1 MQTVLSK
8 KVALLGVAL
17 WSLAG
22 VAVSAEPGA
31 DIISFNRDIRPILSN
46 NCFLCHGFDPESRG
60 AGLRLDIRE
69 AAVAERRGSAAIVP
83 GDPDASLI
91 VQRME
96 AHDPL
101 DQMPP
106 PDSEKSVT
114 EEQISLVRAWIEE
127 GAVYEKHWSYEPVVR
142 PEAPAVSPEGYE
154 DWGRNPI
161 DAFVLRRLAQKGFI
175 PSPEADRVT
184 LIRRLSFDLRG
195 LPPTPEEVERFVSD
209 TSPNAYEKLVDR
221 FLASPHYG
229 ERMAVDW
236 LDQVRYA
243 DTNGY
248 HSDQHR
254 NIWPYRDYVIKS
266 FNENKPFDQFTIEQL
281 AGDLLPNATREQKVA
296 SGFNRL
302 NQITAEGG
310 AQANEYLAMYA
321 ADRIRATTS
330 VWMASTFGCAE
341 CHDHKYDPI
350 SIDEFYSFGA
360 FFADI
365 REVGVYGSKENIW
378 EPELPLPSEEQEAEL
393 ARLEGDIQ
401 RLESALN
408 ANTEALNRG
417 QEQWERELRRQLA
430 LGEDGWSVMRP
441 TTLSSEGGQTLRVLE
456 DGSVLSSGDSV
467 PDTDTFEV
475 ALRPG
480 MGRLTALR
488 LEALPDDSF
497 PAGLSRSNGNF
508 ILTGI
513 EVYHNGT
520 PVLLQSA
527 RATFEQEDWPVS
539 GALDPNSEAGWAVEG
554 HNRRERNAALF
565 LFEKPIDVR
574 PESELL
580 LRLRHDRDDIAKHIM
595 GRFRVSVTTSEHPG
609 FGPKEE
615 LPEPVFNAL
624 RVYTALR
631 TAEEEATLADYYRSI
646 ASELDETRAALEGTR
661 ERLAALKASI
671 PTTLV
676 TEAVEPRV
684 MRVLPRGDWMD
695 ESGAVVTPKTPSFLP
710 PLAYEGDR
718 ATRLDLARWLVSG
731 EHPLTARVTMNR
743 LWKNFYGVGLS
754 KVLDDLGLQG
764 EWPSHPDLL
773 NWLAAEFQDSGWDMK
788 RMVRLMVTSSAYR
801 QVSTARDE
809 LKEIDPFNRLIARQS
824 RFRLEAEF
832 VRDNALAVSGLLS
845 PKIGGRSV
853 KPYQPEGYWDNANTF
868 AGPLVYDTDEGEDQY
883 RRGLYT
889 YWKRSFLHPS
899 MMAFDAPSREECT
912 AERVVSNTP
921 LQALALLNDPSYV
934 EAARKLAERIW
945 RDGGDRVSDRI
956 DWAYREVLSRAP
968 ESQEM
973 ILLAELYSAHRAQY
987 LEDQDAAAALLSVG
1001 YAATAEDIPLYELAA
1016 WTSVARALLN
1026 LHETITRI

>member
-1 MQTVLSK
+1 MLSVVLWSVAGS
-8 KVALLGVAL
+8 VALA
-17 WSLAG
+17 AP
-22 VAVSAEPGA
+22 SA
-31 DIISFNRDIRPILSN
+31 DTISFNRDVRPILSN
-46 NCFLCHGFDPESRG
+46 NCFLCHGFDEAARASD
-60 AGLRLDIRE
+60 LRLDLRE

-101 DQMPP
+101 DKMPP
-106 PDSEKSVT
+106 PDSERSVT
-114 EEQISLVRAWIEE
+114 AEQIATIRAWIKA
-127 GAVYEKHWSYEPVVR
+127 GAEYEAHWSYEPVVR
-142 PEAPAVSPEGYE
+142 PEVPTIAPEGFE
-154 DWGRNPI
+154 DWAKNPV
-161 DAFVLRRLAQKGFI
+161 DAFVLRRLSEKGFL

-195 LPPTPEEVERFVSD
+195 LPPTPEEVERFTGD

-221 FLASPHYG
+221 MLASPHYG

-254 NIWPYRDYVIKS
+254 NIWPYRDYVIQS
-266 FNENKPFDQFTIEQL
+266 FNENKPFDTFTIEQL

-310 AQANEYLAMYA
+310 AQAAEYLAMYA
-321 ADRIRATTS
+321 ADRIRATSS

-341 CHDHKYDPI
+341 CHDHKFDPI
-350 SIDEFYSFGA
+350 SIDEFYAFGA

-365 REVGVYGSKENIW
+365 KEVGVYSSKDNIW
-378 EPELPLPSEEQEAEL
+378 DPELPLPSEAQEAEL
-393 ARLEGDIQ
+393 AQLEGDIQ
-401 RLESALN
+401 RFEEALETP
-408 ANTEALNRG
+408 TEALARG
-417 QEQWERELRRQLA
+417 QEKWERELRRQLA

-441 TTLSSEGGQTLRVLE
+441 TEMLSDGGQTLTLQD
-456 DGSVLSSGDSV
+456 DGSILTSGDL

-475 ALRPG
+475 TLRPG

-488 LEALPDDSF
+488 LEALPDESF
-497 PAGLSRSNGNF
+497 AKGLTRANGNF
-508 ILTGI
+508 ILTGV

-520 PVLLQSA
+520 PILLQSA
-527 RATFEQEDWPVS
+527 RATFEQEGWPVS
-539 GALDPNSEAGWAVEG
+539 GALDPNANAGWAVDG
-554 HNRRERNAALF
+554 HNRNDKNAALF
-565 LFEKPIDVR
+565 VFETPLEVR
-574 PESELL
+574 PESEIRI
-580 LRLRHDRDDIAKHIM
+580 RLHHGRADIAQHII
-595 GRFRVSVTTSEHPG
+595 GRFRLSVTTAEQPG

-615 LPEPVFNAL
+615 LPGPVFNAL

-631 TAEEEATLADYYRSI
+631 NSDEEATLATYYRSI
-646 ASELDETRAALEGTR
+646 APELDETRAAL
-661 ERLAALKASI
+661 AAAQEDLDTLRAAI
-671 PTTLV
+671 PSTLV
-676 TEAVEPRV
+676 TEAVEPRE

-695 ESGAVVTPKTPSFLP
+695 DSGAVVEPRTPSFLP
-710 PLAYEGDR
+710 PLKYEGDR

-743 LWKNFYGVGLS
+743 LWKTFYGMGLS
-754 KVLDDLGLQG
+754 KVLDDLGMQG

-773 NWLAAEFQDSGWDMK
+773 DWLAAEFQQADWDMK
-788 RMVRLMVTSSAYR
+788 RMVGLMVTSNAYR

-809 LKEIDPFNRLIARQS
+809 LKEIDPFNRLLARQS

-868 AGPLVYDTDEGEDQY
+868 AGALIYDTDEGEDQY

-912 AERVVSNTP
+912 AERVESNTP

-934 EAARKLAERIW
+934 EAARMLAERIW
-945 RDGGDRVSDRI
+945 HEGGARVSDRI
-956 DWAYREVLSRAP
+956 TWAYREVLSRAP
-968 ESQEM
+968 ESREM

-987 LEDQDAAAALLSVG
+987 LEDREAAEALVATG
-1001 YAATAEDIPLYELAA
+1001 YAPVPEDIPAHELAA